1 MSWPWAKRHP
11 MPEPAEFIRQN
22 TTALN
27 PDIVSGTPSP
37 AQVSYPRLPSEFVLP
52 GAGTESFDRNRE
64 VSAACQNMTATI
76 LAGFPDPDDEFYK
89 TLISGALRIGIEY
102 LLVGGGEQELQWQ
115 EVYIFFRNE
124 MPEKKD
130 EGGEKKAS
138 DADAEKV
145 EEKPA
150 EKVEENPT
158 GKAEE
163 PETPAVAEEDK
174 TEKQ

>member
-1 MSWPWAKRHP
+1 MSILKNLFA
-11 MPEPAEFIRQN
+11 AVGAVTLGAVAVGVVLGA
-22 TTALN
+22 TTA
-27 PDIVSGTPSP
+27 
-37 AQVSYPRLPSEFVLP
+37 
-52 GAGTESFDRNRE
+52 
-64 VSAACQNMTATI
+64 MTADDDDFD
-76 LAGFPDPDDEFYK
+76 LDELRDDAPCDGCRKCAEKNADNEDEDDEPVV
-89 TLISGALRIGIEY
+89 
-102 LLVGGGEQELQWQ
+102 LVH
-115 EVYIFFRNE
+115 VVKVPCS

-163 PETPAVAEEDK
+163 PETPAKAEEDK
-174 TEKQ
+174 AEKQ

>member
-1 MSWPWAKRHP
+1 MSILKNLFA
-11 MPEPAEFIRQN
+11 AVGAVTLGAVAVGVVLGA
-22 TTALN
+22 TTA
-27 PDIVSGTPSP
+27 
-37 AQVSYPRLPSEFVLP
+37 
-52 GAGTESFDRNRE
+52 
-64 VSAACQNMTATI
+64 MTADDDDFD
-76 LAGFPDPDDEFYK
+76 LDELRDDAPCDGCRKCAEKDADNEDEDDEPVV
-89 TLISGALRIGIEY
+89 
-102 LLVGGGEQELQWQ
+102 LVH
-115 EVYIFFRNE
+115 VVKFPCF

>member
-1 MSWPWAKRHP
+1 MSILKNLFA
-11 MPEPAEFIRQN
+11 AVGAATLGAVAVGVVLGA
-22 TTALN
+22 TTA
-27 PDIVSGTPSP
+27 
-37 AQVSYPRLPSEFVLP
+37 
-52 GAGTESFDRNRE
+52 
-64 VSAACQNMTATI
+64 MTADDDDFD
-76 LAGFPDPDDEFYK
+76 LDELRDDAPCDGCRKCAEKNADNEDEDDEPVV
-89 TLISGALRIGIEY
+89 
-102 LLVGGGEQELQWQ
+102 LVH
-115 EVYIFFRNE
+115 VVKVPCS

-150 EKVEENPT
+150 EKVKENPT

>member
-1 MSWPWAKRHP
+1 MSILKNLFA
-11 MPEPAEFIRQN
+11 AVGAVTLGAVAVGVVLGA
-22 TTALN
+22 TTA
-27 PDIVSGTPSP
+27 
-37 AQVSYPRLPSEFVLP
+37 
-52 GAGTESFDRNRE
+52 
-64 VSAACQNMTATI
+64 MTADDDDFD
-76 LAGFPDPDDEFYK
+76 LDELRDDAPCGGCRKCAEKNAEKDADNEDEDDEPVV
-89 TLISGALRIGIEY
+89 
-102 LLVGGGEQELQWQ
+102 LVH
-115 EVYIFFRNE
+115 VVKVPCS

-163 PETPAVAEEDK
+163 PETPAEAEEDK
-174 TEKQ
+174 AEKQ

>member
-1 MSWPWAKRHP
+1 MSILKNLFA
-11 MPEPAEFIRQN
+11 AVGAVTLGAVAVGVVLGA
-22 TTALN
+22 TTA
-27 PDIVSGTPSP
+27 
-37 AQVSYPRLPSEFVLP
+37 
-52 GAGTESFDRNRE
+52 
-64 VSAACQNMTATI
+64 MTADDDDFD
-76 LAGFPDPDDEFYK
+76 LDELRDDAPCDGCRKCAEKDADNEDEDDEPVV
-89 TLISGALRIGIEY
+89 
-102 LLVGGGEQELQWQ
+102 LVH
-115 EVYIFFRNE
+115 VVKVPCS
-124 MPEKKD
+124 MPKKKD

>member
-1 MSWPWAKRHP
+1 MSILKNLFAAVGAATLGAVAVGVVLGATTAMTADDDDFDLDELRDDAPCGGCRKCAEKNAEKDADNEDEDDEPVVLVHVVKVP
-11 MPEPAEFIRQN
+11 CSMPEE
-22 TTALN
+22 
-27 PDIVSGTPSP
+27 
-37 AQVSYPRLPSEFVLP
+37 
-52 GAGTESFDRNRE
+52 
-64 VSAACQNMTATI
+64 
-76 LAGFPDPDDEFYK
+76 
-89 TLISGALRIGIEY
+89 
-102 LLVGGGEQELQWQ
+102 
-115 EVYIFFRNE
+115 
-124 MPEKKD
+124 KD
-130 EGGEKKAS
+130 EGGEKKVS

>member
-1 MSWPWAKRHP
+1 MSILKNLFA
-11 MPEPAEFIRQN
+11 AVGAVTLGAVAVGVVLGA
-22 TTALN
+22 TTA
-27 PDIVSGTPSP
+27 
-37 AQVSYPRLPSEFVLP
+37 
-52 GAGTESFDRNRE
+52 
-64 VSAACQNMTATI
+64 MTADDDDFD
-76 LAGFPDPDDEFYK
+76 LDELRDDAPCGGCRKCAEKNADNEDEDEDDEPVV
-89 TLISGALRIGIEY
+89 
-102 LLVGGGEQELQWQ
+102 LVH
-115 EVYIFFRNE
+115 VVKVPCS

-163 PETPAVAEEDK
+163 PETPAEAEEDK
-174 TEKQ
+174 AEKQ

>member
-1 MSWPWAKRHP
+1 MSILKNLFA
-11 MPEPAEFIRQN
+11 AVGAVTLGAVAVGVVLGA
-22 TTALN
+22 TTA
-27 PDIVSGTPSP
+27 
-37 AQVSYPRLPSEFVLP
+37 
-52 GAGTESFDRNRE
+52 
-64 VSAACQNMTATI
+64 MTADDDDFD
-76 LAGFPDPDDEFYK
+76 LDELRDDAPCGGCRKCAEKNAEKDADNEDEDDEPVVLAHVVK
-89 TLISGALRIGIEY
+89 VPCS
-102 LLVGGGEQELQWQ
+102 
-115 EVYIFFRNE
+115 
-124 MPEKKD
+124 MPKEKD

>member
-1 MSWPWAKRHP
+1 MSILKNLFA
-11 MPEPAEFIRQN
+11 AVGAATLGAVAVGVVLGA
-22 TTALN
+22 TTA
-27 PDIVSGTPSP
+27 
-37 AQVSYPRLPSEFVLP
+37 
-52 GAGTESFDRNRE
+52 
-64 VSAACQNMTATI
+64 MTADDDDFD
-76 LAGFPDPDDEFYK
+76 LDELRDDAPCDGCRKCAEKNADNEDKDDEPVV
-89 TLISGALRIGIEY
+89 
-102 LLVGGGEQELQWQ
+102 LVH
-115 EVYIFFRNE
+115 VVKVPCS

-145 EEKPA
+145 GEK
-150 EKVEENPT
+150 PT

>member
-1 MSWPWAKRHP
+1 MSILKNLFA
-11 MPEPAEFIRQN
+11 AVGAVTLGAVAVGVVLGA
-22 TTALN
+22 TT
-27 PDIVSGTPSP
+27 T
-37 AQVSYPRLPSEFVLP
+37 
-52 GAGTESFDRNRE
+52 
-64 VSAACQNMTATI
+64 MTADDDDFD
-76 LAGFPDPDDEFYK
+76 LDELRDDAPCDGCRKCAEKDADNEDEDDEPV
-89 TLISGALRIGIEY
+89 I
-102 LLVGGGEQELQWQ
+102 LVH
-115 EVYIFFRNE
+115 VVKVPCS

>member
-1 MSWPWAKRHP
+1 MSILKNLFA
-11 MPEPAEFIRQN
+11 AVGAVTLGAVAVGVVLGA
-22 TTALN
+22 TTA
-27 PDIVSGTPSP
+27 
-37 AQVSYPRLPSEFVLP
+37 
-52 GAGTESFDRNRE
+52 
-64 VSAACQNMTATI
+64 MTA
-76 LAGFPDPDDEFYK
+76 DDDDFDLDE
-89 TLISGALRIGIEY
+89 LRDDAPCDGCRKCAEKDAD
-102 LLVGGGEQELQWQ
+102 
-115 EVYIFFRNE
+115 NE
-124 MPEKKD
+124 D
-130 EGGEKKAS
+130 EDGEKKAS

>member
-1 MSWPWAKRHP
+1 MSILKNLFA
-11 MPEPAEFIRQN
+11 AVGAVTLGAVAVGVVLGA
-22 TTALN
+22 TTA
-27 PDIVSGTPSP
+27 
-37 AQVSYPRLPSEFVLP
+37 
-52 GAGTESFDRNRE
+52 
-64 VSAACQNMTATI
+64 MTADDDDFD
-76 LAGFPDPDDEFYK
+76 LDELRDDAPCDGCRKCAEKDADNEDEDDEPVV
-89 TLISGALRIGIEY
+89 
-102 LLVGGGEQELQWQ
+102 LVH
-115 EVYIFFRNE
+115 VVKVPCS

-145 EEKPA
+145 EEKSA

>member
-1 MSWPWAKRHP
+1 MSILKNLFA
-11 MPEPAEFIRQN
+11 AVGAVTLGAVAVGVVLGA
-22 TTALN
+22 TT
-27 PDIVSGTPSP
+27 V
-37 AQVSYPRLPSEFVLP
+37 
-52 GAGTESFDRNRE
+52 
-64 VSAACQNMTATI
+64 MTADDDDFD
-76 LAGFPDPDDEFYK
+76 LDELRDDAPCDGCRKCAEKDADNEDEDDEPVV
-89 TLISGALRIGIEY
+89 
-102 LLVGGGEQELQWQ
+102 LVH
-115 EVYIFFRNE
+115 VVKVPCS

-163 PETPAVAEEDK
+163 PETPAVAEGDK
-174 TEKQ
+174 AEKQ